1 MKKLLVMAALILLIS
16 GCSVKQENN
25 VTYTSDTLYVKKV
38 DISDDFIIGADISS
52 IISLEESGVI
62 FHDFEGNES
71 DLFKVLSDSGF
82 NYIRVRLWNNP
93 FDGNENGYG
102 GGDCDIER
110 VVEIG
115 KRATEN
121 NMKLLVDFHYS
132 DFWADPGKQM
142 VPKAWK
148 RIDYEEKKQLLYEF
162 TKESLERL
170 KEEKVDVGIVQLG
183 NETNNALCG
192 ETVWSNIIGLMIEG
206 SKAVREVDESI
217 KVAVHFAN
225 PERNDYDNYAYKL
238 DYYDLDYDIFASSYY
253 PYWHGTLENLQ
264 NQLDN
269 ISQTYDKDVMVVETS
284 YAYTGEDTDF
294 FGNTISKESNVRH
307 DYPYTIQGQ
316 TNSII
321 DTIDT
326 VNNMKRG
333 IGVFYWE
340 PAWITVGESSYEEN
354 SLLWE
359 KYGSGWATSYAR
371 TYDENDAGKY
381 YGGSAVDNQALFD
394 EKGYPLE
401 SLKMFKLMKSGNEVE
416 LLVDAVEETYLECDI
431 NKLIELP
438 KKINAIMSD
447 NSKSEIDVIWE
458 TIDEEELKSK
468 GVGKYTIKGKADNF
482 ETELVLSLIDYNYVS
497 NPSFEEGD
505 KGWIAI
511 EEGNAD
517 ELYVEDK
524 QTDSLSGNKHF
535 HFWSSKENS
544 INFNLEQEINDLAE
558 GTYQYSIS
566 IMGGDGGD
574 TNIYSYV
581 KVNGEVVETK
591 ESKITTYNNWDTP
604 TIKNITINN
613 GDVLTIGIHVECSGE
628 ASGAWGKIDDASLTK
643 E

>member
-1 MKKLLVMAALILLIS
+1 MIS
-16 GCSVKQENN
+16 GCSLKKENN
-25 VTYTSDTLYVKKV
+25 KAYSSDTLYVKKV
-38 DISDDFIIGADISS
+38 DISDDFIIGADVSS
-52 IISLEESGVI
+52 VLSLEESGVI

-71 DLFKVLSDSGF
+71 DLFKILSDSGF

-93 FDGNENGYG
+93 FDGNGNGYG
-102 GGDCDIER
+102 EGNCDIER

-148 RIDYEEKKQLLYEF
+148 RIDYEEKKELLYEF

-170 KEEKVDVGIVQLG
+170 KEEKIDVGIVQLG

-192 ETVWSNIIGLMIEG
+192 ETIWSNIIGLMIEG
-206 SKAVREVDESI
+206 SKAVREVDENI

-225 PERNDYDNYAYKL
+225 PEKNNYDNYAYKL
-238 DYYDLDYDIFASSYY
+238 NYYDLDYDIFASSYY
-253 PYWHGTLENLQ
+253 PYWHGTLVNLQ
-264 NQLDN
+264 SQLDN
-269 ISQTYDKDVMVVETS
+269 ISKTYDKDVMIVETS
-284 YAYTGEDTDF
+284 YAYTDKDSDF
-294 FGNTISKESNVRH
+294 FANTISKESNVTKN
-307 DYPYTIQGQ
+307 YPYTIQGQ
-316 TNSII
+316 TNSLI
-321 DTIDT
+321 DTISTINDLD
-326 VNNMKRG
+326 RG

-340 PAWITVGESSYEEN
+340 PAWISVGKESFEEN
-354 SLLWE
+354 SELWE

-394 EKGYPLE
+394 ENGYPLE
-401 SLKMFKLMKSGNEVE
+401 SLKMFKLMKNGNEIELMVNDVE
-416 LLVDAVEETYLECDI
+416 TSYLECDI
-431 NKLIELP
+431 NKPITLP
-438 KKINAIMSD
+438 AKINAIMSD
-447 NSKSEIDVIWE
+447 NSKKEIDVVWE
-458 TIDEEELKSK
+458 EIDEEELKSN
-468 GVGKYTIKGKADNF
+468 GVGKYIIQGKADNHD
-482 ETELVLSLIDYNYVS
+482 TELVLSLIDYNYIT

-505 KGWIAI
+505 KGWQVI
-511 EEGNAD
+511 EEGKAD

-544 INFNLEQEINDLAE
+544 INFNLEQEIKDLEE

-581 KVNGEVVETK
+581 KVNGEVLETK

-613 GDVLTIGIHVECSGE
+613 GDVLTLGIHVECSGE
-628 ASGAWGKIDDASLTK
+628 GKGAWGKIDDASLIK

>member
-340 PAWITVGESSYEEN
+340 PAWISVGESSYEEN

>member
-1 MKKLLVMAALILLIS
+1 MKK
-16 GCSVKQENN
+16 ENN
-25 VTYTSDTLYVKKV
+25 VTYTSNTLYVKKIDV
-38 DISDDFIIGADISS
+38 SDDFIIGADISS

-93 FDGNENGYG
+93 FDGNGNGYG
-102 GGDCDIER
+102 GGNCDIER

-192 ETVWSNIIGLMIEG
+192 ETVWSNIFGLMIEG

-225 PERNDYDNYAYKL
+225 PERNNYDNYAYKL

-264 NQLDN
+264 SQLDN

-326 VNNMKRG
+326 VNNLKRG

-340 PAWITVGESSYEEN
+340 PAWITVGKSSYEEN

-416 LLVDAVEETYLECDI
+416 LLVDAVEDTYLECDI
-431 NKLIELP
+431 NKQIDLP

-458 TIDEEELKSK
+458 EIDEEELKSK
-468 GVGKYTIKGKADNF
+468 GVGKYIIKGKADNF

-524 QTDSLSGNKHF
+524 QTDSLSGTKHF

-544 INFNLEQEINDLAE
+544 INFNLEQEIKDLE
-558 GTYQYSIS
+558 TGSYKYSIS

-581 KVNGEVVETK
+581 KVNGEVIETK

-604 TIKNITINN
+604 TIKNITINE

>member
-1 MKKLLVMAALILLIS
+1 MKK
-16 GCSVKQENN
+16 ENN
-25 VTYTSDTLYVKKV
+25 SSYTSDTLYVKKV

-52 IISLEESGVI
+52 IISLEESGVT

-71 DLFKVLSDSGF
+71 DLFKVLGDSGF

-93 FDGNENGYG
+93 FDGNGNGYG
-102 GGDCDIER
+102 GGNCDIER

-115 KRATEN
+115 KRAAEN

-206 SKAVREVDESI
+206 SKAVREVDENI

-225 PERNDYDNYAYKL
+225 PERNNYDNYAYKL

-253 PYWHGTLENLQ
+253 PYWHGTLESLQ

-284 YAYTGEDTDF
+284 YAYTAEDTDF
-294 FGNTISKESNVRH
+294 FGNTISKESDVTHN
-307 DYPYTIQGQ
+307 YPYTIQGQ
-316 TNSII
+316 TNAII
-321 DTIDT
+321 DIIDA
-326 VNNMKRG
+326 VNNMNRG

-340 PAWITVGESSYEEN
+340 PAWITVGDSSYEKN

-401 SLKMFKLMKSGNEVE
+401 SLKMFKLMKSGNEIE
-416 LLVDAVEETYLECDI
+416 LLVDVVEDIYLECDI
-431 NKLIELP
+431 NKPIELP

-447 NSKSEIDVIWE
+447 NSKREIDVTWE
-458 TIDEEELKSK
+458 EINEEELKSK
-468 GVGKYTIKGKADNF
+468 GVGKYIIQGKAGNY
-482 ETELVLSLIDYNYVS
+482 ETELELSLIDFNYVS

-505 KGWIAI
+505 KDWIVI
-511 EEGNAD
+511 EEGNAE

-524 QTDSLSGNKHF
+524 QT
-535 HFWSSKENS
+535 
-544 INFNLEQEINDLAE
+544 
-558 GTYQYSIS
+558 Y
-566 IMGGDGGD
+566 
-574 TNIYSYV
+574 
-581 KVNGEVVETK
+581 
-591 ESKITTYNNWDTP
+591 
-604 TIKNITINN
+604 
-613 GDVLTIGIHVECSGE
+613 
-628 ASGAWGKIDDASLTK
+628 SLT
-643 E
+643 

>member
-1 MKKLLVMAALILLIS
+1 MKKD
-16 GCSVKQENN
+16 NN
-25 VTYTSDTLYVKKV
+25 VTYTSDTLYVRKV
-38 DISDDFIIGADISS
+38 DVSDDFIIGADISS
-52 IISLEESGVI
+52 IISLEESGVV

-71 DLFKVLSDSGF
+71 DLFKVLSNSGF

-93 FDGNENGYG
+93 FDGNGNGYG
-102 GGDCDIER
+102 GGNCDIER

-148 RIDYEEKKQLLYEF
+148 RIEYEEKKQLLYEF

-225 PERNDYDNYAYKL
+225 PERNNYDNYAYKL

-264 NQLDN
+264 SQLDN

-294 FGNTISKESNVRH
+294 SGNTISKESNVRH

-340 PAWITVGESSYEEN
+340 PAWITVGKSSYEEN
-354 SLLWE
+354 SVLWE

-416 LLVDAVEETYLECDI
+416 LLVDAVEDTYLECDI
-431 NKLIELP
+431 NKPIELP
-438 KKINAIMSD
+438 KKINAIMSN

-458 TIDEEELKSK
+458 EIDEEKLKSK
-468 GVGKYTIKGKADNF
+468 GVGKYIIKGKADKF

-505 KGWIAI
+505 KDWIAI
-511 EEGNAD
+511 EGGNAD

-524 QTDSLSGNKHF
+524 QIDSLSGNKHF

-544 INFNLEQEINDLAE
+544 INFNLEQEIKDLAE

-566 IMGGDGGD
+566 IMGGDAGD

-581 KVNGEVVETK
+581 KVNGKVVETK